1 MSARAAREPVA
12 VPDLRPRKPPR
23 LEAYGITKRFGAQT
37 VLDGAGLLAYESP
50 AATADRAAVGR
61 AMAGH

>member
-1 MSARAAREPVA
+1 MSARTALERVA
-12 VPDLRPRKPPR
+12 VPDERPRVPPS
-23 LEAYGITKRFGAQT
+23 LEAYGITKRFGALT
-37 VLDGAGLLAYESP
+37 ASMGPGSGAYESP